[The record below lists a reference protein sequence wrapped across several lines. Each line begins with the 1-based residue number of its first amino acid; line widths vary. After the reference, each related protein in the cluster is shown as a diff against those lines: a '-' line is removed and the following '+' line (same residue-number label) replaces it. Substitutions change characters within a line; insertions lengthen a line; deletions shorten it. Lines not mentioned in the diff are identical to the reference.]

1 MGKALGRFWD
11 TTFGKDG
18 AYGKAIEI
26 RKQAWEAAG
35 RFLTE
40 AWKKTLRFA
49 QDVGAWYHENIGKM
63 IYRNIAWYDK
73 QVLQPLKREPLTFIG
88 RVIGTALAVLGVAL
102 CVIYCASWVVQV
114 AIPWVE
120 NVALPAVAKFGNYLW
135 TEGIALYEWGK
146 AMWHGGRWWLF
157 DFSLHEIYTSYS
169 LTATIGNC
177 RSGDYSANRCYGEL
191 FNSSFSLIG
200 LPSIPF
206 FGLISDAAGFE

>member
-26 RKQAWEAAG
+26 RQQAWEAAG

-88 RVIGTALAVLGVAL
+88 RTIAAAVGVLAVAL
-102 CVIYCASWVVQV
+102 CVIYCYGWVVNV
-114 AIPWVE
+114 AIPWVTE
-120 NVALPAVAKFGNYLW
+120 TAIPAVTGFLDSAVWPGV
-135 TEGIALYEWGK
+135 
-146 AMWHGGRWWLF
+146 F
-157 DFSLHEIYTSYS
+157 DFSWVQAGKVFGYGKAIVD
-169 LTATIGNC
+169 GNPL
-177 RSGDYSANRCYGEL
+177 GLLYSAFSPLGYFDLESNFLIDGVITSALGEVHEGWDIL
-191 FNSSFSLIG
+191 
-200 LPSIPF
+200 
-206 FGLISDAAGFE
+206 